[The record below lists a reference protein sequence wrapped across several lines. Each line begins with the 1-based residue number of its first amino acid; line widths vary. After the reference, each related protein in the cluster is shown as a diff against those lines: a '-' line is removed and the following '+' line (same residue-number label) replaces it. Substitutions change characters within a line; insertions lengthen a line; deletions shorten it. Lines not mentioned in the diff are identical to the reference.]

1 MYAASHPR
9 PFFSAKPL
17 RPRRLRVRSS
27 LNPLECAVLDKHR
40 VLPCFSRNRAP
51 TSTLEC
57 ALARALI
64 HKSFRMRSS
73 EKSGGMGYSRLFL
86 SPNSFPCHTSESS
99 PVSEHPERMPVPSD
113 HRESR
118 GHSDLVGRD
127 LIRALNPFAATLAE
141 NHLVSP
147 IIATLPKSHSC
158 KSFACHRSETPRG
171 SRSLR
176 CLGYLLMSSFAS
188 RRLSRGWRNGFVA
201 SGAPLMACVISLAAV
216 GKSPVFDE
224 IRASARWLIQ

>member
-1 MYAASHPR
+1 MLSFHVILAHHPR
-9 PFFSAKPL
+9 SLFSAKPL
-17 RPRRLRVRSS
+17 RSRRLRVRSS
-27 LNPLECAVLDKHR
+27 LNPLECAVLSKHC

-64 HKSFRMRSS
+64 HKSSRMRSS
-73 EKSGGMGYSRLFL
+73 EKSGGMGYSRRSL
-86 SPNSFPCHTSESS
+86 SPNSFLCHTSENS

-118 GHSDLVGRD
+118 DLT
-127 LIRALNPFAATLAE
+127 RALNPLAATLAE

-158 KSFACHRSETPRG
+158 KSFACDRSETPR
-171 SRSLR
+171 
-176 CLGYLLMSSFAS
+176 CL
-188 RRLSRGWRNGFVA
+188 VP
-201 SGAPLMACVISLAAV
+201 SGA
-216 GKSPVFDE
+216 
-224 IRASARWLIQ
+224 RATC

>member
-1 MYAASHPR
+1 MLSFPVILAPHPR
-9 PFFSAKPL
+9 SLFSAKPL
-17 RPRRLRVRSS
+17 RSRRLRVRSS
-27 LNPLECAVLDKHR
+27 LNPLECA
-40 VLPCFSRNRAP
+40 LP
-51 TSTLEC
+51 
-57 ALARALI
+57 RALI

-73 EKSGGMGYSRLFL
+73 EKSGGMGYSRRSL

-99 PVSEHPERMPVPSD
+99 LVSEHPERMRVPSD

-118 GHSDLVGRD
+118 DLT
-127 LIRALNPFAATLAE
+127 RALNPLAATLAE

-176 CLGYLLMSSFAS
+176 CSGYLLMSSFAS
-188 RRLSRGWRNGFVA
+188 RRLSRGWRNGLSHPA
-201 SGAPLMACVISLAAV
+201 L
-216 GKSPVFDE
+216 
-224 IRASARWLIQ
+224 R

>member
-1 MYAASHPR
+1 MLSFHVILAQHPR
-9 PFFSAKPL
+9 SLFSAKPL
-17 RPRRLRVRSS
+17 RSRPLRVRSS

-40 VLPCFSRNRAP
+40 VLPCFSRIRAHATP
-51 TSTLEC
+51 LEC
-57 ALARALI
+57 ALPRVLM

-73 EKSGGMGYSRLFL
+73 EKSGGLGYSRRSL
-86 SPNSFPCHTSESS
+86 SPNSFLCHTSENS

-118 GHSDLVGRD
+118 DLT
-127 LIRALNPFAATLAE
+127 RALNPLAATLAE

-171 SRSLR
+171 L
-176 CLGYLLMSSFAS
+176 
-188 RRLSRGWRNGFVA
+188 VP
-201 SGAPLMACVISLAAV
+201 SGA
-216 GKSPVFDE
+216 
-224 IRASARWLIQ
+224 RATC

>member
-1 MYAASHPR
+1 MILAQHPR
-9 PFFSAKPL
+9 PLFPAKPL
-17 RPRRLRVRSS
+17 RSRRLRVRSS
-27 LNPLECAVLDKHR
+27 LNPLECAVLSKHR

-86 SPNSFPCHTSESS
+86 SPNSFPCHTSENS
-99 PVSEHPERMPVPSD
+99 P
-113 HRESR
+113 
-118 GHSDLVGRD
+118 
-127 LIRALNPFAATLAE
+127 
-141 NHLVSP
+141 VSP
-147 IIATLPKSHSC
+147 IIATDP
-158 KSFACHRSETPRG
+158 RPPRG
-171 SRSLR
+171 YRSLW
-176 CLGYLLMSSFAS
+176 CSGYLLMSSFAS

-201 SGAPLMACVISLAAV
+201 SGAPLMACVISFAAV